1 MFEEDAKGY
10 TWQRNHQ
17 QRRVENQGQ
26 QTLVE
31 GVMSEESF
39 DTVGGRTNC
48 YSLLGN
54 QCLSF

>member
-1 MFEEDAKGY
+1 MAEKSPTKKSGKPRS
-10 TWQRNHQ
+10 TNT
-17 QRRVENQGQ
+17 G
-26 QTLVE
+26 E

-48 YSLLGN
+48 YSPLGS